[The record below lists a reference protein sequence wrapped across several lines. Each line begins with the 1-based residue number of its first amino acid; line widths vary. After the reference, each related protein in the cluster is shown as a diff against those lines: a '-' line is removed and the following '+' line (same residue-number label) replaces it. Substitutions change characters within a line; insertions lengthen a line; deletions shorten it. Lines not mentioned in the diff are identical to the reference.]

1 MTRRALTQEEL
12 EDAKRLKKLWNDRKE
27 QLMLSQIKVAEQ
39 MGFSSQAAVSQY
51 LNAKL
56 PLNMAAVAKFAQVLR
71 TNVEDIS
78 PRYARMVGTPIPPE
92 LDGYRAPQTGS
103 LGGVPTNLCLDWFA
117 YSEGFLKAMGTE
129 SLKLFRVVDQKSRDN
144 PDGLV
149 VMVDDSPQKNITK
162 GTYLLLQGDKIVM
175 RKVHQSGENYIIE
188 DGKKNTVTKEVFS
201 LIKVLGRVVAACEK
215 Y

>member
-12 EDAKRLKKLWNDRKE
+12 EDAKRLKKIWNDRKE
-27 QLMLSQIKVAEQ
+27 QLMLSQVKVAEQ

-56 PLNMAAVAKFAQVLR
+56 PLNMSAVAKFAQVLR

-78 PRYARMVGTPIPPE
+78 PRYARMVGTPIPQE

-103 LGGVPTNLCLDWFA
+103 LGGHPTNLCLDWFA
-117 YSEGFLKAMGTE
+117 FSDGFLKAMGTD
-129 SLKLFRVVDQKSRDN
+129 SIKLFRVADRKSKEN

-175 RKVHQSGENYIIE
+175 RKVHQVGDNYVIE
-188 DGKKNTVTKEVFS
+188 DGKKSTVSKEVFS
-201 LIKVLGRVVAACEK
+201 LIKVLGRVVAQCEK
-215 Y
+215 L

>member
-12 EDAKRLKKLWNDRKE
+12 EDAKRLKKIWNDRKDR
-27 QLMLSQIKVAEQ
+27 LMLSQVKVAEQ

-56 PLNMAAVAKFAQVLR
+56 PLNMSAVAKFAQVLR
-71 TNVEDIS
+71 ANVDDIS
-78 PRYARMVGTPIPPE
+78 PRYARMVGAPTPPE
-92 LDGYRAPQTGS
+92 LDGYSAPQTGS
-103 LGGVPTNLCLDWFA
+103 LGGHPTNLCLDWFA
-117 YSEGFLKAMGTE
+117 FSKGFLDAMG
-129 SLKLFRVVDQKSRDN
+129 SSSIKLFRVADQKSRDN

-175 RKVHQSGENYIIE
+175 RKVTQSGDNYVIEN
-188 DGKKNTVTKEVFS
+188 GKKSVVSKDVFS
-201 LIKVLGRVVAACEK
+201 LIKVLGRVVARCEK
-215 Y
+215 V